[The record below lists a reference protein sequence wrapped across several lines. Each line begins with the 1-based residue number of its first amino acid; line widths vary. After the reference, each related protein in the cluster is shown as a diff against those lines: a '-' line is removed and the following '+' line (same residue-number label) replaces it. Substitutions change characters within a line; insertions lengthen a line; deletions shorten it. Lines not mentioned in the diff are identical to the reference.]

1 MSRRS
6 YLLFVLVGFL
16 WGIPYLLIRIAIR
29 DFNPAFIIFIRL
41 VIGAAILIPVALRQK
56 SLNSALRGFKYVLF
70 YACAEMIGPWF
81 FITTAETKLASG
93 LTGLLV
99 ATTPIW
105 STIFTSLMGDKTVW
119 HHKRLFGLVLGFIGV
134 AALVGIEGITGTSA
148 LWAIGY
154 VLIAAIG
161 YAYAVIMITQK
172 LPGVSGIAINAVAMA
187 TSAVVYAPFAFV
199 ERPRGSLSPEALLSL
214 IGLGVLCTAGAF
226 VAFFALMRDI
236 GPARG
241 SLVTYLNTAFAV
253 LLGVLILSEPFT
265 LGMAIG
271 LPMVLVGSYFASRK
285 PSSNKTEE

>member
-1 MSRRS
+1 MSRKS
-6 YLLFVLVGFL
+6 YLLFLLVGFL
-16 WGIPYLLIRIAIR
+16 WGIPYLLIRVAIR
-29 DFNPAFIIFIRL
+29 DFSPAFIIFIRL
-41 VIGAAILIPVALRQK
+41 IIGAAILIPLALHEK
-56 SLNSALRGFKYVLF
+56 SIKSALRGFKYVLF
-70 YACAEMIGPWF
+70 YAGAEMIGPWF
-81 FITTAETKLASG
+81 LITTAETKIASG

-105 STIFTSLMGDKTVW
+105 STIFTSMMGDKSVW
-119 HHKRLFGLVLGFIGV
+119 HHKRLFGLVIGFIGV
-134 AALVGIEGITGTSA
+134 AALVGIEGLTGTSA

-187 TSAVVYAPFAFV
+187 ASAVLYAPFAFV
-199 ERPRGSLSPEALLSL
+199 GRPHGHISSEALLSL

-271 LPMVLVGSYFASRK
+271 LPMVLVGSYFATRK
-285 PSSNKTEE
+285 PSRE